1 MTLKKIA
8 EMANVS
14 VSTASRALNNS
25 YGISEAT
32 RKQVVSAAEA
42 CGYFAEKKRV
52 KIENR
57 RKDCPSFA
65 IICPEIISSYYSRM
79 AVFLIDFLRENG
91 CDSTLYNT
99 AFSEENH
106 RKLFKK
112 CLDDPDTDAIIS
124 FGTLDLKMGKES
136 IPIAFFGK
144 SRDNSSVVH
153 EMTFGI
159 ERAVGHLVS
168 KGRKHIAFV
177 GEQLTLSK
185 QEVFL
190 KICEDFPLVKT
201 DCFCTVQRFEQAG
214 TAAAWY
220 FLNRSEMP
228 DGIICAYDEIAYGL
242 ISSLK
247 ENGVRVPQDVSVIG
261 INDIPSAPYFFGGLS
276 TVKFEH
282 EEVIKKLVRDMIDD
296 HKSGTVQ
303 KREYS
308 VKSTLVLRNTD

>member
-8 EMANVS
+8 EIANVS
-14 VSTASRALNNS
+14 VSTASRALNNA
-25 YGISEAT
+25 YGISDIT
-32 RKQVVSAAEA
+32 RKKVVEAAEA

-91 CDSTLYNT
+91 CNSTLYNT

-124 FGTLDLKMGKES
+124 FGTPKWKEES
-136 IPIAFFGK
+136 NNIPIAFFGK
-144 SRDNSSVVH
+144 SKDNSSVIH

-159 ERAVGHLVS
+159 ENAVSHLVS
-168 KGRKHIAFV
+168 KGRKHLAFV
-177 GEQLTLSK
+177 GEQLTLAK
-185 QEVFL
+185 QEAFL
-190 KICEDFPLVKT
+190 KICEELSLVNT
-201 DCFCTVQRFEQAG
+201 DCFCSNQRFEQAG
-214 TAAAWY
+214 TSAARY
-220 FLNRSEMP
+220 FLNRGEMP

-242 ISSLK
+242 ISALK
-247 ENGVRVPQDVSVIG
+247 ENGIRIPDDASVIG
-261 INDIPSAPYFFGGLS
+261 TNDIPSAPYFFGGLS
-276 TVKFEH
+276 TLRFEY
-282 EEVIKKLVRDMIDD
+282 EEVLKNLVCDMIAD
-296 HKSGTVQ
+296 HKSGTAQ

-308 VKSTLVLRNTD
+308 VESTLVLRNTD